1 VVIMPGNE
9 VRPPAPVHTLHS
21 SGGIS
26 VDVPCKCC
34 AAAAAVLFLTAKTYG
49 YCGTLVLKHVGTVCV
64 QVSYAQK
71 LCPQAG
77 DAAAPGHKQLQ
88 LVPVMPAAA
97 AKAAAGDAEPPAA
110 GVQHPQQLPSVAPP
124 AVWTSAASTAADE
137 ADAEAAASAAGTA
150 AATAASAAG
159 PASGDAAATDAASSV
174 LGRLRQH
181 YRERAA
187 HHAAQR
193 EAHRQREAAW
203 IQRRS
208 EQLGWAPAT
217 EPAPTEVRRTHVE

>member
-1 VVIMPGNE
+1 MVIMPGNE

-34 AAAAAVLFLTAKTYG
+34 AAAAALSFLTAQTYG
-49 YCGTLVLKHVGTVCV
+49 YCGTLVLKHVGTAHM

-97 AKAAAGDAEPPAA
+97 AKAAADDAEPPAA
-110 GVQHPQQLPSVAPP
+110 GVQHPQQPPSVAPP
-124 AVWTSAASTAADE
+124 AVCTSAASTAADE
-137 ADAEAAASAAGTA
+137 ADAEAEARAAGTA
-150 AATAASAAG
+150 AATAAPAAG
-159 PASGDAAATDAASSV
+159 PAAGNAAGSHTASSV
-174 LGRLRQH
+174 LGRLRLH

-187 HHAAQR
+187 HHAAER
-193 EAHRQREAAW
+193 EAHRQRGAAW

-208 EQLGWAPAT
+208 EQLGWAPAA
-217 EPAPTEVRRTHVE
+217 EPAPAEVRRTCVE